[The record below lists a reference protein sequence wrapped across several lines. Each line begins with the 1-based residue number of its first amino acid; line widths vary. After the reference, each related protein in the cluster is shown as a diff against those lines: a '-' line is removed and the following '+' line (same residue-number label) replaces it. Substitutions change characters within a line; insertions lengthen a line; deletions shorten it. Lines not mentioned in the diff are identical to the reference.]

1 MTYSIVAWDP
11 DTGMTG
17 VAVATKH
24 LAVGL
29 LVPHARSGV
38 GAVATQSATN
48 PLLGPWGLD
57 RLESLRGST
66 QPVSV
71 AQTVLDS
78 LVHDDPGRDLRQFH
92 LVDSNGRTAGWT
104 GSLSAGWAGHFCF
117 EGYSV
122 AGNYLAGPAPLE
134 AMAEAY
140 AAALAGRLPF
150 TERLMLALEAC
161 EAAGGDHRGRQSAA
175 IYVMHD
181 QVYPLHDFR
190 VDHHPEPLGALREI
204 LEETRK
210 AYYVDFRSSLPV
222 VASCSLETVRPVVAP
237 APPPPAAAEQLSPV
251 SEPPLRLPGRSRQ
264 RRVRRPR
271 RVA

>member
-24 LAVGL
+24 LAVGS
-29 LVPHARSGV
+29 LVPHARAGV

-48 PLLGPWGLD
+48 PLLGAWGLD
-57 RLESLRGST
+57 RLESLRGT
-66 QPVSV
+66 PQPVSV

-92 LVDSNGRTAGWT
+92 LVDSDGRTAGWT
-104 GSLSAGWAGHFCF
+104 GCLSAGWAGHFCF
-117 EGYSV
+117 DGYSV

-140 AAALAGRLPF
+140 AAALAGHLPF
-150 TERLMLALEAC
+150 TERLMRALEAC

-190 VDHHPEPLGALREI
+190 VDHHPEPLEGLREI

-222 VASCSLETVRPVVAP
+222 VASTLDAVRPVVPASAP
-237 APPPPAAAEQLSPV
+237 AAMEPLTSLP
-251 SEPPLRLPGRSRQ
+251 EPPLRLPGRGRQ